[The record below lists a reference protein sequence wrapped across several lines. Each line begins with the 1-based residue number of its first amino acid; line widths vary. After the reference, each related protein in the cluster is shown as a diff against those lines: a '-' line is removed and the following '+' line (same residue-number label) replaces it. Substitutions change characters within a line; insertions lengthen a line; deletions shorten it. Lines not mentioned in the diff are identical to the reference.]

1 MSGSTIDSQLIERG
15 TVMAQK
21 LILELVDGQ
30 EVEASL
36 IGTFR
41 PDDGEIDI
49 LLEENGERCKLS
61 LSDICCIFFNDDF
74 DQVAYPSDND
84 AMDSTELLEDVE
96 TVSGKHF
103 QIRLIEGQEFQT
115 GFYAR
120 SIDNHAPYKII
131 FFVFDGIMVR
141 SQHSHLCEILEK
153 KGMVRNSDIQETL
166 EKQQSLKSR
175 RVGEIISEQNEISI
189 NNVEEVLQR
198 SHKSGSIPPN
208 ARVGDILIAEGLVTR
223 QQVDEALA
231 NQQSGKKKKIGQLL
245 VENGFVS
252 EDQIL
257 SALSTKFHMRF
268 VNLETLTPHRKALN
282 ALPGYLI
289 RKLHIFPLEYTNNR
303 LVVATSNPTDSSI
316 PNIIRFST
324 NQKLELVVATSND
337 ILAAIKRYIPEQED
351 IVKLITGDSDES
363 SVITEEEEA
372 EDPVFNESDSQIV
385 RLCNQ
390 ILIDA
395 YEKSASDIHFEP
407 GTRNDPL
414 TIRHRTEGLCKV
426 VHTIPS
432 MYKKPLISR
441 LKIIS
446 GLDITEHRKPQSG
459 KILLSVKNNKVE
471 YRVEITPTVGGNE
484 DAVLRVL
491 SGSKTHPLEEMK
503 FSKENLENLKKILTK
518 PFGILLCVG
527 PTGSG
532 KTTTLHSALD
542 FINSPV
548 RKIWTVEDPVE
559 ITQPGLRQVQVNPK
573 AGYTFQEALR
583 SFLRADPD
591 VIMIGEM
598 RDSETAQIAIQA
610 SLTGHFVLS
619 TLHTNSAPETIVRL
633 TEMGIDPLNFSDALL
648 GILSQRLTLQ
658 LCDHCKKSYHPSY
671 EEYEELVVAYGEDWF
686 KAHNMKEYSDDLT
699 LMKRVGCTRCDS
711 SGYKGRIA
719 LHELLIGTEQAKVAI
734 KKQYS
739 AVEIK
744 NQSLAENMKT
754 IKMDG
759 ISKVFQGLTDLSQ
772 ILKVCV

>member
-1 MSGSTIDSQLIERG
+1 MT
-15 TVMAQK
+15 QK

-30 EVEASL
+30 KAEASL
-36 IGTFR
+36 IGSFK
-41 PDDGEIDI
+41 PDDGKIDI
-49 LLEENGERCKLS
+49 LLDKNKESYKLP
-61 LSDICCIFFNDDF
+61 LSDICCIFFSDDF
-74 DQVAYPSDND
+74 DQVAYSSDND
-84 AMDSTELLEDVE
+84 FPENTESLEEVE

-103 QIRLIEGQEFQT
+103 QVRLIAEQEFQT

-120 SIDNHAPYKII
+120 SIDKHTPHKLI
-131 FFVFDGIMVR
+131 FFVFYGIKLR
-141 SQHSHLCEILEK
+141 SQHSRLCEILEK
-153 KGMVRNSDIQETL
+153 KGLIRSSDIQNTL
-166 EKQQSLKSR
+166 AKQQLLKSR
-175 RVGEIISEQNEISI
+175 RVGEIISEQNKIST
-189 NNVEEVLQR
+189 NDVEAVLQR
-198 SHKSGSIPPN
+198 SYKSDTIRPN
-208 ARVGDILIAEGLVTR
+208 TRVGDILVAEGLVTR

-231 NQQSGKKKKIGQLL
+231 SQQSGRKKKIGQLL
-245 VENGFVS
+245 VECGFIS
-252 EDQIL
+252 EDQLL
-257 SALSTKFHMRF
+257 SALATKFRMRF
-268 VNLETLTPHRKALN
+268 VSLENITPHQKALN
-282 ALPGYLI
+282 ALPGDLI
-289 RKLHIFPLEYTNNR
+289 RKLHIFPMEYTDDR

-324 NQKLELVVATSND
+324 NQKLELVVATSTD
-337 ILAAIKRYIPEQED
+337 IAAATKRYIPQQED
-351 IVKLITGDSDES
+351 IVKLITLDSEES
-363 SVITEEEEA
+363 RVITEEEEP
-372 EDPVFNESDSQIV
+372 EDPVLKESDSQIV

-395 YEKSASDIHFEP
+395 YEKNASDIHFEP
-407 GTRNDPL
+407 GTRNSL
-414 TIRHRTEGLCKV
+414 LIIRYRTEGFCKV
-426 VHTIPS
+426 VHRIPS

-491 SGSKTHPLEEMK
+491 PGSKTYPLGNMG
-503 FSKENLENLKKILTK
+503 FSQENLENLKKILSK
-518 PFGILLCVG
+518 PYGILLCVG

-542 FINSPV
+542 FINSPD

-598 RDSETAQIAIQA
+598 RDSETSKIAIQA
-610 SLTGHFVLS
+610 SLTGHLVLS

-648 GILSQRLTLQ
+648 GILSQRLTLK
-658 LCDHCKKSYHPSY
+658 LCDHCKQSYHPSND
-671 EEYEELVVAYGEDWF
+671 EYTELVDAYGADWF
-686 KAHNMKEYSDDLT
+686 KSHMMADHTDDFT
-699 LMKRVGCTRCDS
+699 LMKKVGCERCDS

-719 LHELLIGTEQAKVAI
+719 LHELLMGTEQTKTAI
-734 KKQYS
+734 KKKYS
-739 AVEIK
+739 ATEIK
-744 NQSLAENMKT
+744 TQSLAENMKS

-759 ISKVFQGLTDLSQ
+759 ISKVFQGITVLSQ
-772 ILKVCV
+772 VLKVCG

>member
-1 MSGSTIDSQLIERG
+1 MT
-15 TVMAQK
+15 QK
-21 LILELVDGQ
+21 LIIELVDGQ
-30 EVEASL
+30 KAEASL
-36 IGTFR
+36 IGSFK

-49 LLEENGERCKLS
+49 LLNNKKERYKLP
-61 LSDICCIFFNDDF
+61 LSEICCIFFSDDF
-74 DQVAYPSDND
+74 NQVAYSSDND
-84 AMDSTELLEDVE
+84 FPDSTESLEEVE

-103 QIRLIEGQEFQT
+103 QVRLIGKQKFQT
-115 GFYAR
+115 GFYAH
-120 SIDNHAPYKII
+120 SIDKHTPHKLI
-131 FFVFDGIMVR
+131 FFVFYGIKLR
-141 SQHSHLCEILEK
+141 SQHSRLCEILKK
-153 KGMVRNSDIQETL
+153 KGLIRSSDIQNSL

-175 RVGEIISEQNEISI
+175 RVGEIISEQNKISI
-189 NNVEEVLQR
+189 KNVEAALQR
-198 SHKSGSIPPN
+198 SCKNAIIPPN
-208 ARVGDILIAEGLVTR
+208 IRVGDILIEEGLVTR

-231 NQQSGKKKKIGQLL
+231 SQQSGRKKKIGQLL
-245 VENGFVS
+245 IECGLVS

-257 SALSTKFHMRF
+257 SALSTKFRMRF
-268 VNLETLTPHRKALN
+268 VSLEDITPHQKALN
-282 ALPGYLI
+282 ALPGDLI
-289 RKLHIFPLEYTNNR
+289 RKLHILPIEYIDDR

-316 PNIIRFST
+316 SNIIRFST

-337 ILAAIKRYIPEQED
+337 IAAATKRYIPEQED
-351 IVKLITGDSDES
+351 IVKLVTRDSEES
-363 SVITEEEEA
+363 SVITEEEET
-372 EDPVFNESDSQIV
+372 EDPVLKESDSQIV

-395 YEKSASDIHFEP
+395 YEKNASDIHFEP
-407 GTRNDPL
+407 GTRNGL
-414 TIRHRTEGLCKV
+414 LIIRYRTEGFCKV
-426 VHTIPS
+426 VHRIPS

-491 SGSKTHPLEEMK
+491 SGSKTYPLGDMG
-503 FSKENLENLKKILTK
+503 FSQENLDNIKKILLK
-518 PFGILLCVG
+518 PYGIFLCVG

-542 FINSPV
+542 YINSPI

-573 AGYTFQEALR
+573 AGYTFQQALR

-598 RDSETAQIAIQA
+598 RDSETAKIAIQA

-648 GILSQRLTLQ
+648 GILSQRLTLT
-658 LCDHCKKSYHPSY
+658 LCDHCKKPYHPGN
-671 EEYEELVVAYGEDWF
+671 EEYTELVDTYGADWF
-686 KAHNMKEYSDDLT
+686 KTHKMEEHTDDFT
-699 LMKRVGCTRCDS
+699 LMKRVGCERCDS

-719 LHELLIGTEQAKVAI
+719 LHELLMGTEQAKTAI
-734 KKQYS
+734 KKKYS
-739 AVEIK
+739 AAEIE
-744 NQSLAENMKT
+744 NRSLAENMKT
-754 IKMDG
+754 MKMDG
-759 ISKVFQGLTDLSQ
+759 IRKVFLGITVLNQV
-772 ILKVCV
+772 LKVCA